1 LIDLIYPDNTDL
13 LDIGLK
19 SFELAGGR
27 NLPIGI
33 LNFLLQAIAITRK
46 ALNRGNYNFLLNL
59 GLGFYIQILEMFI
72 VYQFIL
78 F

>member
-1 LIDLIYPDNTDL
+1 MIDLIYPDNTDL

-19 SFELAGGR
+19 SFELAGG
-27 NLPIGI
+27 IGI

-59 GLGFYIQILEMFI
+59 GLITFYIQILEMFI